1 MAWTFSK
8 GKNDSSVTAKLR
20 KLTDKELDLIVG
32 GDIDMHHPR
41 ESNGRNRER

>member
-32 GDIDMHHPR
+32 GDINMYNPPGN
-41 ESNGRNRER
+41 NGRNRER